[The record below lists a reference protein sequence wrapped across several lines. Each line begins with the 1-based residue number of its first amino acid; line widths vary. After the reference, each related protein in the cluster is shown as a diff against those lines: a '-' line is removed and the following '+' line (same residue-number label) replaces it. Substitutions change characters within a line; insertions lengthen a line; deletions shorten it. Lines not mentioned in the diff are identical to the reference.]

1 MKTLESRTAIWRL
14 WKINTNRQT
23 VEGKQNLKNNQFV
36 GQPIPVMQVLLFFMS
51 PNSQPELKGNPNPG
65 TAEQE
70 WKERCETSLLYL
82 VKQYEWRGWGQL
94 HVGLRENP
102 VLFFFFFLFTFF
114 FQLCP
119 WRKPIS
125 LLATVIE
132 GILKSLREGNLL
144 DQKNKSIRIMRELKG
159 ETDKSTLI
167 IWDFNIPLLIPERM
181 NRKKIIKGREDLNNT
196 WPDWCLWN
204 LSDQKSIIHILLKC
218 KLNIR

>member
-102 VLFFFFFLFTFF
+102 VLFFFFFFLPFSFSSARDANLFHYW
-114 FQLCP
+114 QL
-119 WRKPIS
+119 
-125 LLATVIE
+125 
-132 GILKSLREGNLL
+132 SLRGYLNL
-144 DQKNKSIRIMRELKG
+144 
-159 ETDKSTLI
+159 
-167 IWDFNIPLLIPERM
+167 W
-181 NRKKIIKGREDLNNT
+181 GRGIFWT
-196 WPDWCLWN
+196 RRT
-204 LSDQKSIIHILLKC
+204 
-218 KLNIR
+218 KL